1 MIVEDILKNIAVQGS
16 LLDLD
21 TEVYAS
27 IIRNR
32 QAGSGGNDDLSVY
45 IAKVMDFCEEGSL
58 DPWAID
64 VSSLVSLFREIVGD
78 EIENFSMAGHFVV
91 QAWHLLYEKSR
102 RAVEDNT
109 VQEETLEDDLIDE
122 IGVEEPR
129 EYRSAI
135 IRQRIVHHESRNLML
150 VEVLE
155 AIRLSLKSS
164 QRKRKTRTEE
174 SSGDYLEIEDVIEEL
189 NAEEPEK
196 EILEA
201 MRRILEHEGPEI
213 PLEDIWGRSKEE
225 KGPFFSYC
233 LFLAKEGLIGLKQKM
248 PFESITIRKNEEAV
262 SELMAD
268 AGRDQRQ

>member
-45 IAKVMDFCEEGSL
+45 ISKVLDFCEEGSL

-64 VSSLVSLFREIVGD
+64 VSSLVSLFNRIMGK

-102 RAVEDNT
+102 RAIEDST
-109 VQEETLEDDLIDE
+109 APEEILEDEVLEGFELD
-122 IGVEEPR
+122 EPR
-129 EYRSAI
+129 EFRSAI

-155 AIRLSLKSS
+155 AIRLSLKEA
-164 QRKRKTRTEE
+164 QRKRIRKIPDNNREFI
-174 SSGDYLEIEDVIEEL
+174 DLEDVIEEL

-201 MRRILEHEGPEI
+201 MRRILEYAGIEI

-233 LFLAKEGLIGLKQKM
+233 LFLAKEGLIGLKQEE
-248 PFESITIRKNEEAV
+248 PFDSITIRKNEEAV
-262 SELMAD
+262 SELVED
-268 AGRDQRQ
+268 AGRNQRQ